1 MHLQGKYS
9 QKTSILPAAVYSLVR
24 EGIVTN
30 KINMAEVSEGALRLT
45 FDNTKYGGFMLLL
58 DKIIDVLSDLVV
70 ILPKKNRENR
80 KEIREVVLSVQT
92 EMERAIELAILY
104 IDGTKRII
112 PKQEL
117 IVHLQGASSNLMSSY
132 NEFKICAGLYGLADR
147 FDEVFSSIK
156 SAINV
161 GQIKAVEDLIRD
173 LANGESLV
181 INGLRVI
188 TEKMYTYGNDLSN
201 LSDDDFESKKLQVI
215 QRLDL
220 EVQSMRSQLNMF
232 RKSVKEILKLM

>member
-1 MHLQGKYS
+1 
-9 QKTSILPAAVYSLVR
+9 
-24 EGIVTN
+24 
-30 KINMAEVSEGALRLT
+30 
-45 FDNTKYGGFMLLL
+45 MLLL
-58 DKIIDVLSDLVV
+58 DKIIDALSDLVV
-70 ILPKKNRENR
+70 TLPKKNRENR

-112 PKQEL
+112 PEQEL
-117 IVHLQGASSNLMSSY
+117 IGHLQGASSNLMSSY

-156 SAINV
+156 GAINV

-181 INGLRVI
+181 IDGLRGI
-188 TEKMYTYGNDLSN
+188 TEKMYTYGNDLNS
-201 LSDDDFESKKLQVI
+201 LSGDDFDSKKSQIIL
-215 QRLDL
+215 RLDL
-220 EVQSMRSQLNMF
+220 EVQNMRSQLNVF
-232 RKSVKEILKLM
+232 RTSVKEILKLM